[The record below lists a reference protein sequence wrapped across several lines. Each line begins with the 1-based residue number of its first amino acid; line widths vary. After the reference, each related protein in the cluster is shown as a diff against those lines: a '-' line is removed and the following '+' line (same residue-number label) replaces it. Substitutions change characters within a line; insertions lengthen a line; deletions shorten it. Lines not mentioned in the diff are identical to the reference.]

1 MVYVLDTNI
10 VLLLMGRPAFN
21 AHFVQTYAP
30 EQHDIVISAVSEGE
44 LRSLAL
50 QRGWGT
56 PKQAQL
62 NAILQQL
69 IIYPVGATGDQ
80 CLCRD

>member
-10 VLLLMGRPAFN
+10 VLLLMGRPAFS

-50 QRGWGT
+50 QRG
-56 PKQAQL
+56 
-62 NAILQQL
+62 
-69 IIYPVGATGDQ
+69 
-80 CLCRD
+80 